1 MVLKG
6 DYMKSLNYFYTRFL
20 DILRDNKGSG
30 SPETI
35 AKVLV
40 TPVGYKYLSKG
51 LELYSVQLGMLNRLL
66 VSKMVT
72 DKEHRQMKSYLKQKY
87 KIK

>member
-1 MVLKG
+1 MTLKE
-6 DYMKSLNYFYTRFL
+6 FYTRFL
-20 DILRDNKGSG
+20 EIFKDKRGETT
-30 SPETI
+30 PEDI

-40 TPVGYKYLSKG
+40 TPIGYKYLSKG

-72 DKEHRQMKSYLKQKY
+72 DKEYRQMKNYLKQKY